1 MYQILYLVQRY
12 KKINNINNIL
22 NPMDIVNKLVFIVNK
37 LG

>member
-1 MYQILYLVQRY
+1 MYQTLYLVRRY

-37 LG
+37 LE